1 MFLVKDNI
9 WKLLVLLVVMGVMFF
24 IFVFDGMLPQAWYYF
39 VVFVVMIVGMIFELI
54 LVIVI
59 SFIVV
64 IICVIGSNYLFFDVK
79 ELVDLVF
86 NV

>member
-24 IFVFDGMLPQAWYYF
+24 IFVFDGMLLQVWYYF
-39 VVFVVMIVGMIFELI
+39 VVFVVMIVGMILELI

>member
-1 MFLVKDNI
+1 
-9 WKLLVLLVVMGVMFF
+9 
-24 IFVFDGMLPQAWYYF
+24 
-39 VVFVVMIVGMIFELI
+39 MIVGMILELI

-64 IICVIGSNYLFFDVK
+64 IICVIGSNYLLFDVL

-86 NV
+86 KVSK